1 MKIKLI
7 RNLIDQKYAESREL
21 RPEKNRVLPV
31 LPKKTGRKKYDRMQY
46 EKKGVQPMLEPI
58 AEFLMHEF
66 ILGYKK
72 A

>member
-1 MKIKLI
+1 M
-7 RNLIDQKYAESREL
+7 
-21 RPEKNRVLPV
+21 PV